1 MTPVRRVTPRS
12 PLEQRAALLLVV
24 PAVLLELI
32 VHVVPILLGVW
43 IGLLDLGP
51 SHLADW
57 TSAPV
62 VGGENYRRALDREG
76 PWAADIAAS
85 AVRTATY
92 AVLVVS
98 ASWLLGLVAALLLHE
113 PFRGR
118 VLWQGLFLL
127 PFVLPSYVAVLAW
140 RFLLDRDAGALNR
153 LLVDDLGVIADR
165 PFWLLG
171 EQAFLATVLVG
182 TWRLWPLVY
191 LVLAAA
197 LRTVPPEVD
206 AAARLDGATAWQR
219 LRWVRLPLIRR
230 ASVVVVLMT
239 FLWTATDVSTPF
251 LLFGDQPPRQ
261 ATLLGNLVY
270 RYAFVDV
277 DLGLAAAVNTLL
289 ATTVLVGAGV
299 TTWLLLWR
307 RQVDV

>member
-1 MTPVRRVTPRS
+1 MTPQVPRD
-12 PLEQRAALLLVV
+12 QRIAYLLVLPALLL
-24 PAVLLELI
+24 ELV

-43 IGLLDLGP
+43 VGVLDLGP

-62 VGGENYRRALDREG
+62 VGGENYQRALDPGG
-76 PWAADIAAS
+76 PWAGDVAES
-85 AVRTATY
+85 AGRTAAY
-92 AVLVVS
+92 AVLVVG
-98 ASWLLGLVAALLLHE
+98 ASWVLGLTAALLLHA

-118 VLWQGLFLL
+118 WVWQAVFLL

-153 LLVDDLGVIADR
+153 FLVDDLGVLAER
-165 PFWLLG
+165 PFWLIG
-171 EQAFLATVLVG
+171 DQAFAVTVLVG
-182 TWRLWPLVY
+182 IWRLWPIAY

-197 LRTVPPEVD
+197 LRTVPVELGD
-206 AAARLDGATAWQR
+206 AARLDGATAWQW
-219 LRWVRLPLIRR
+219 LRRVRLPLIRR

-239 FLWTATDVSTPF
+239 FLWSVTDFSTPY
-251 LLFGDQPPRQ
+251 LLFGEQPPRQ

-277 DLGLAAAVNTLL
+277 DLGLAAAVNTLVAVAVL
-289 ATTVLVGAGV
+289 AIAGV
-299 TTWLLLWR
+299 AAWLLLWR
-307 RQVDV
+307 RPADV